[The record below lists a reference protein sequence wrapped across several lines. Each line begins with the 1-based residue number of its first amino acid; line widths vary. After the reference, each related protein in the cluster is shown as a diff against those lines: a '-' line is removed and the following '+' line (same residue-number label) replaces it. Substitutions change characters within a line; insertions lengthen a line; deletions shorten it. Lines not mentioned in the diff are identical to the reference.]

1 MWPGA
6 AAGVPPENMTEA
18 TIPLVDSHRALSL
31 FGARDQHLRTIRETL
46 GVSITHR
53 DGEIRVTGEEAAV
66 ARATDALAQLSTQ
79 LDQQGVITIDHVSDV
94 LGSVTGK
101 RNGAAPTG
109 IAGIDVQTAKRI
121 SPRTQGQ
128 GRYVQSIREHDI
140 TFAVGPAGTGK
151 TYLAVA
157 LAVEALKHHQIR
169 KIVLVRPAVEAGESL
184 GFLPGDLAAKINPY
198 LRPLLDA
205 LHEMIDY
212 DQMKR
217 YMEQDVIE
225 VIPLAYMRG
234 RTLNESF
241 IILDEAQ
248 NTTIAQMK
256 MFLTRMGQGSKIVI
270 SGDTT
275 QIDLPRPSASGLIDA
290 VARLRDIAGVN
301 IVQLNKADIVRHRLV
316 QDIVRAYEEESKPAV
331 NRRSR

>member
-1 MWPGA
+1 
-6 AAGVPPENMTEA
+6 MTEA

-66 ARATDALAQLSTQ
+66 ARAKDALAQLNTQ
-79 LDQQGVITIDHVSDV
+79 LDAQGVITVDHVSDV
-94 LGSVTGK
+94 LGTVTGK
-101 RNGAAPTG
+101 RNGTAVT
-109 IAGIDVQTAKRI
+109 AGSAIDVVAARRI
-121 SPRTQGQ
+121 TPRTQGQ
-128 GRYVQSIREHDI
+128 VRYIQSIREHDI
-140 TFAVGPAGTGK
+140 TFAIGPAGTGK

-157 LAVEALKHHQIR
+157 VAVEALKHHQIR

-184 GFLPGDLAAKINPY
+184 GFLPGDLHAKINPY

-205 LHEMIDY
+205 LHEMVDY

-225 VIPLAYMRG
+225 VVPLAYMRG

-290 VARLRDIAGVN
+290 VARLRDIPGVN
-301 IVQLNKADIVRHRLV
+301 IVQLNKTDIVRHRLV
-316 QDIVRAYEEESKPAV
+316 QDIVRAYEDDTKAAV
-331 NRRSR
+331 SRRSR

>member
-1 MWPGA
+1 MI
-6 AAGVPPENMTEA
+6 EA

-31 FGARDQHLRTIRETL
+31 FGARDQHLRAIRETL

-66 ARATDALAQLSTQ
+66 ARAKEALAQLSTQ
-79 LDQQGVITIDHVSDV
+79 LDTQGVITVDHVSDV
-94 LGSVTGK
+94 LGTVTGK
-101 RNGAAPTG
+101 RNGAPVTG
-109 IAGIDVQTAKRI
+109 SAIDVVAARRI
-121 SPRTQGQ
+121 TPRTQGQ
-128 GRYVQSIREHDI
+128 ARYIQSIREHDI
-140 TFAVGPAGTGK
+140 TFAIGPAGTGK

-157 LAVEALKHHQIR
+157 VAVEALKHHHIR

-184 GFLPGDLAAKINPY
+184 GFLPGDLHAKINPY

-225 VIPLAYMRG
+225 VVPLAYMRG

-290 VARLRDIAGVN
+290 VARLRDISGVH
-301 IVQLNKADIVRHRLV
+301 IVQLSKSDIVRHRLV
-316 QDIVRAYEEESKPAV
+316 QEIVRAYEDDAKAAV
-331 NRRSR
+331 SRRSR